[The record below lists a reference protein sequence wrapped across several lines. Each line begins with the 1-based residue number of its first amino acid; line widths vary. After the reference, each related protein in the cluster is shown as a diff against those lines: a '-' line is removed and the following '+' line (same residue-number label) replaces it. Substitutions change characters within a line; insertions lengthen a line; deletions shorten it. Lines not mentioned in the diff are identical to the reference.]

1 MNIKNLEFELKYLNQ
16 VGASLDIDE
25 RIKLELALLN
35 LTNIHPA
42 DQTLFWGKIE
52 GYIYWD

>member
-16 VGASLDIDE
+16 VGATLDMDE

-35 LTNIHPA
+35 LTNIHPV

-52 GYIYWD
+52 GSNY

>member
-1 MNIKNLEFELKYLNQ
+1 MNIKNLEFELKYVNQ
-16 VGASLDIDE
+16 VGSTLDIDE

-42 DQTLFWGKIE
+42 D
-52 GYIYWD
+52 